1 MNKEE
6 LRREM
11 LIARNAL
18 SEQQHN
24 LLSNTIADTFLES
37 SIYQKATYI
46 YAYAFTNNEVDLT
59 LIINKALNDGKI
71 VALPCSYMSNGIPK
85 MEFYEISS
93 VSDLSPGY
101 KGILEPDRRK
111 AGVKKPLNEP
121 DVVLVP
127 GVCFDYALNRIGYG
141 KGFYDRYLVK
151 HESALRVGLAFNFQI
166 VEQLPA
172 DVNDVKMDIIITEN
186 GAFFYE

>member
-1 MNKEE
+1 MSKVE
-6 LRREM
+6 LRKEM
-11 LIARNAL
+11 IAARNGL
-18 SEQQHN
+18 SPQQHN

-37 SIYQKATYI
+37 SIYAKATYI
-46 YAYAFTNNEVDLT
+46 YAYAFINNEVDTT
-59 LIINKALNDGKI
+59 LIINKALSDGKT
-71 VALPCSYMSNGIPK
+71 VALPCSYMSNGVPK
-85 MEFYEISS
+85 MDFYEISS
-93 VSDLSPGY
+93 ISDLAPGY

-111 AGVKKPLNEP
+111 AGVKKPLIEP

-141 KGFYDRYLVK
+141 KGFYDRYLTK
-151 HESALRVGLAFNFQI
+151 HESALRVGLSFNFQVI
-166 VEQLPA
+166 EQIPA

>member
-6 LRREM
+6 IRREM
-11 LIARNAL
+11 LMARNAL

-46 YAYAFTNNEVDLT
+46 YAYAFANNEVDLT
-59 LIINKALNDGKI
+59 LIINKALSDGKI

-93 VSDLSPGY
+93 VSDLAPGY